1 MTLLK
6 DLTPREREVAE
17 LLALGLTCAEIAKR
31 LPNLR
36 SRRGGTITRETVQN
50 HVERIADR
58 IGGTGAPRMRVVVW
72 VLRQQ
77 AA

>member
-1 MTLLK
+1 MRLA
-6 DLTPREREVAE
+6 DLSPREREVAE
-17 LLALGLTCAEIAKR
+17 LLAQGLTCSEIALR

-58 IGGTGAPRMRVVVW
+58 IGGKGKPKSRVVHW
-72 VLRQQ
+72 VLSQR